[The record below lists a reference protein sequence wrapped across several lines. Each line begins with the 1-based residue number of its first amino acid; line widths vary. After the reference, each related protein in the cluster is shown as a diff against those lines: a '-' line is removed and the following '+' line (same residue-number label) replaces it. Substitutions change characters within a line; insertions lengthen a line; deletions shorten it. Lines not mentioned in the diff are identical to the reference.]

1 MLWLLQLTFVCVIAG
16 LGLPGA
22 IFLSVG
28 AGSAVRAFS
37 ISSGI
42 NSLCNEVG
50 NGLVL
55 SMSLSLD
62 FKSGSGLPCSVVKLG
77 ENLDYT
83 SRVIRMFSSSLII
96 CSYFFQS

>member
-1 MLWLLQLTFVCVIAG
+1 MLYVAVG

-22 IFLSVG
+22 ILFS
-28 AGSAVRAFS
+28 AGPGNAVSAVR

-62 FKSGSGLPCSVVKLG
+62 LNSGSGLPCSVKKV
-77 ENLDYT
+77 EDNNEHY
-83 SRVIRMFSSSLII
+83 I
-96 CSYFFQS
+96 